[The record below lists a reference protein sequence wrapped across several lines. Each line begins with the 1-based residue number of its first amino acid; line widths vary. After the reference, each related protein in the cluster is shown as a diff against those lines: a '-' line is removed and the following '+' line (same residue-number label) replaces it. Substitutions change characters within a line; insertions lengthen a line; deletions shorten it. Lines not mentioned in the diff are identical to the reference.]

1 MDLFGVGAMEAGLIL
16 VVTLLVVGPHRF
28 PEIAREGG
36 KWYRTARRYANEVM
50 KDVRGAM
57 EELETEVKTQTE
69 DFKEIRE
76 IGRDL
81 STSGDQTF
89 REIREIGSQTRDT
102 MDDGDKK
109 PASTTTDAAPAATD
123 TTPTDEEAAPAPPAR
138 RD

>member
-1 MDLFGVGAMEAGLIL
+1 MDFFGVGAMEAGLIL

-36 KWYRTARRYANEVM
+36 KWYRTARRYADEVM

-57 EELETEVKTQTE
+57 EELETEVKSQTE
-69 DFKEIRE
+69 DLKEIRE

-81 STSGDQTF
+81 SVSSDETL
-89 REIREIGSQTRDT
+89 REIREIGARTQ
-102 MDDGDKK
+102 
-109 PASTTTDAAPAATD
+109 DAASATSSEQS
-123 TTPTDEEAAPAPPAR
+123 EEASSAPSGQ

>member
-69 DFKEIRE
+69 DLKEIRE

-81 STSGDQTF
+81 SASGDETA
-89 REIREIGSQTRDT
+89 REIREIGSQTRGA
-102 MDDGDKK
+102 MDDADRNAA
-109 PASTTTDAAPAATD
+109 ASSSAPDDATVSAPS
-123 TTPTDEEAAPAPPAR
+123 AR

>member
-1 MDLFGVGAMEAGLIL
+1 MEAGLIL

-69 DFKEIRE
+69 DLKEIRE

-81 STSGDQTF
+81 SATGDQTA
-89 REIREIGSQTRDT
+89 REIREIGSQTRQT
-102 MDDGDKK
+102 MDEADRNVASDADG
-109 PASTTTDAAPAATD
+109 
-123 TTPTDEEAAPAPPAR
+123 EAAPAPSAR

>member
-1 MDLFGVGAMEAGLIL
+1 MEAGLIL

-69 DFKEIRE
+69 DLKEIRE

-102 MDDGDKK
+102 MDEGDKQ
-109 PASTTTDAAPAATD
+109 PAPTATDSSAMDPAAT
-123 TTPTDEEAAPAPPAR
+123 EEAASAPPAR

>member
-1 MDLFGVGAMEAGLIL
+1 MDFFGVGAMEAGLIL

-36 KWYRTARRYANEVM
+36 KWYRTARRYADEVM

-57 EELETEVKTQTE
+57 EELETEVKSQTE
-69 DFKEIRE
+69 DLKEIRE

-81 STSGDQTF
+81 SVSSDETL
-89 REIREIGSQTRDT
+89 REIREIGARTQ
-102 MDDGDKK
+102 
-109 PASTTTDAAPAATD
+109 DAASSTSPEQS
-123 TTPTDEEAAPAPPAR
+123 EEASSAPSGQ

>member
-1 MDLFGVGAMEAGLIL
+1 MDFFGVGAMEAGLIL

-36 KWYRTARRYANEVM
+36 KWYRTARRYADEVM

-57 EELETEVKTQTE
+57 EELEAEVKSQTE
-69 DFKEIRE
+69 DLKEIRE

-81 STSGDQTF
+81 SVSSDETL
-89 REIREIGSQTRDT
+89 REIREIGARTQ
-102 MDDGDKK
+102 
-109 PASTTTDAAPAATD
+109 DAASATSSEQS
-123 TTPTDEEAAPAPPAR
+123 EEASSAPSGQ

>member
-1 MDLFGVGAMEAGLIL
+1 MEAGLIL

-69 DFKEIRE
+69 DLKELRE
-76 IGRDL
+76 IGRDF
-81 STSGDQTF
+81 STSGDETL
-89 REIREIGSQTRDT
+89 REIREIGAQTRDT
-102 MDDGDKK
+102 VDGGDRQTS
-109 PASTTTDAAPAATD
+109 PASG
-123 TTPTDEEAAPAPPAR
+123 DEGDEAPAPAPSVQ

>member
-69 DFKEIRE
+69 DLKEIRE

-81 STSGDQTF
+81 STSSDQTF
-89 REIREIGSQTRDT
+89 RQIREIGSQTRDT
-102 MDDGDKK
+102 MDEGDRQ
-109 PASTTTDAAPAATD
+109 PPPGTTDSSATNPAAA
-123 TTPTDEEAAPAPPAR
+123 EEAASAPPAR

>member
-57 EELETEVKTQTE
+57 DELETEVKTQAE

-81 STSGDQTF
+81 SASGDDAL
-89 REIREIGSQTRDT
+89 RDIREIGTDTRQSLDEA
-102 MDDGDKK
+102 DE
-109 PASTTTDAAPAATD
+109 AATETASQRASND
-123 TTPTDEEAAPAPPAR
+123 
-138 RD
+138 

>member
-1 MDLFGVGAMEAGLIL
+1 MEAGLIL
-16 VVTLLVVGPHRF
+16 VVTLIVVGPHRF

-69 DFKEIRE
+69 DLKEIRE

-102 MDDGDKK
+102 MDEGDKQ
-109 PASTTTDAAPAATD
+109 PAPGTTDSSATD
-123 TTPTDEEAAPAPPAR
+123 LAAAEEAASAPPAR